1 MGLKPS
7 LFHSSAMAS
16 NTVGG
21 LVLSEKGR
29 GVRLDCEAHDNDKH
43 RNHQFALLLF
53 LLVGPYLLTELR
65 ESSSWRDL
73 ALALVRKR
81 HLTSS
86 WIKHIMRRR

>member
-7 LFHSSAMAS
+7 LFHTSAMAS
-16 NTVGG
+16 NKVGG

-43 RNHQFALLLF
+43 RNHQFAF

-73 ALALVRKR
+73 ALALVVRKR